1 MNYCTIEDAWKNSD
15 YISDQFKIYENPNEK
30 KNIIENFESS
40 NQQNNNQQNN
50 NQRNNNQQNNNQ
62 QNNNQQTDN
71 RPNSKFNNKQINYQI
86 DNNRNNLD
94 KVCSFSCD
102 DFWEHLNSCQSC
114 RTKIRNRFSSKV
126 IERIQN
132 IVLDNKDTILLILM
146 AVFILVFFNL
156 LISIFK
162 K

>member
-30 KNIIENFESS
+30 KTIENFESS
-40 NQQNNNQQNN
+40 NNQQS
-50 NQRNNNQQNNNQ
+50 NNQQNNNQ
-62 QNNNQQTDN
+62 QNN
-71 RPNSKFNNKQINYQI
+71 KFNNKQKNYQI
-86 DNNRNNLD
+86 NNNRNNSE
-94 KVCSFSCD
+94 KICSFSCD

-114 RTKIRNRFSSKV
+114 RVKIRNRFSSKV